1 MYSCSHHNCCH
12 GHGCDLNHLATP
24 VVSLGW
30 FLCSRFPPGVWG
42 GVPTTIMVII
52 TFLVMAVKTESLL
65 NVLNPQQ
72 QQLVPETRG
81 VGSLVAFVVRLGLFG
96 LSQLLCVAVALEDEP
111 EPG

>member
-1 MYSCSHHNCCH
+1 
-12 GHGCDLNHLATP
+12 
-24 VVSLGW
+24 
-30 FLCSRFPPGVWG
+30 
-42 GVPTTIMVII
+42 MVII
-52 TFLVMAVKTESLL
+52 TFLVMVVVESLL